1 MRKIQNAATTI
12 VGPVGVSS
20 GKEPKRPDTTDN
32 EPIIAAITAICS
44 GVRANR
50 RAVAAGIMSNDVI
63 SNMPIIFIPIAIVI
77 ARRSVKVRRAAIT
90 GVPSARAN
98 SS

>member
-1 MRKIQNAATTI
+1 MQNAATTI
-12 VGPVGVSS
+12 VGPDGVSS
-20 GKEPKRPDTTDN
+20 GKEPKRPDTTDK

-77 ARRSVKVRRAAIT
+77 ASRSVKVRRVAKT
-90 GVPSARAN
+90 GAPSARAN